1 LADQSLG
8 PGDRVVAAGASGLI
22 GRALVASLRE
32 SGVTVTQLVRREAAT
47 SAEVHWDPAGPL
59 DPTVLDGAR
68 AVVGLNGASIGR
80 LPWTRRY
87 RSELLWSR
95 VTPTRTLADALR
107 RLDAPPLFVAAS
119 ASGFYGSRPG
129 RRIDEGQGRGD
140 GFLADVCAEWEAAA
154 DLAGERVAH
163 VRFSPVIHADGVL
176 KPLVILTRLGV
187 AGPLGS
193 GRQSWPWASLADT
206 VGALRH
212 VIEHELTGP
221 VNVVGPERAS
231 ENDVGFAIARELN
244 RPYLIPA
251 PAFALRLALGAAADD
266 LLLVDCD
273 VVPGV
278 LAHTGFEWR
287 HRTAES
293 AVRAALAPGAP
304 S

>member
-1 LADQSLG
+1 MADQSLG
-8 PGDRVVAAGASGLI
+8 PGDRVVVAGASGLI

-32 SGVTVTQLVRREAAT
+32 TGTAVTQLVRREPAT
-47 SAEVHWDPAGPL
+47 PDETRWDPAGPL
-59 DPTVLDGAR
+59 DPAVLDGAR

-107 RLDAPPLFVAAS
+107 RLDDPPLFVSAS
-119 ASGFYGSRPG
+119 ASGYYGSRPG
-129 RRIDEGQGRGD
+129 RRIDEGQTRGE

-154 DLAGERVAH
+154 DHAGQRVAH
-163 VRFSPVIHADGVL
+163 ARLSPVIHPDGVL
-176 KPLVILTRLGV
+176 KPLMILARFGV

-193 GRQSWPWASLADT
+193 GRQSWPWASLDDT
-206 VGALRH
+206 VAALRH
-212 VIEHELTGP
+212 IIEHDLTGP

-231 ENDVGFAIARELN
+231 ENDIGFAIARELN

-251 PAFALRLALGAAADD
+251 PAFALRLALGAAAED
-266 LLLVDCD
+266 LLLVDAD
-273 VVPGV
+273 IAPGV
-278 LAHTGFEWR
+278 LTDSGFEWR

-293 AVRAALAPGAP
+293 AVRDALTPAND
-304 S
+304 

>member
-1 LADQSLG
+1 MADQPLG
-8 PGDRVVAAGASGLI
+8 PGDRVVVAGASGLI

-32 SGVTVTQLVRREAAT
+32 SGVAVTQLVRREPGCA
-47 SAEVHWDPAGPL
+47 SEIRWDPAGPL
-59 DPTVLDGAR
+59 DPAVLDGAR

-95 VTPTRTLADALR
+95 VSPTRTLADALR
-107 RLDAPPLFVAAS
+107 RLTNPPLFVSAS

-129 RRIDEGQGRGD
+129 RRIDEGQERGD
-140 GFLADVCAEWEAAA
+140 GFLADVCVEWEAAA

-176 KPLVILTRLGV
+176 KPLVFLTRLGV

-193 GRQSWPWASLADT
+193 GRQSWPWASLDDT

-212 VIEHELTGP
+212 VIEHDLTGP
-221 VNVVGPERAS
+221 VNVAGPERAS

-273 VVPGV
+273 VAPAV
-278 LAHTGFEWR
+278 LADTGFEWR

-293 AVRAALAPGAP
+293 AVRDALAAGGR